1 VRSVRWLGILVMG
14 MDGSQ
19 TGRWAE
25 DCVRLFKLD
34 RRGRLMFLLLQTLV
48 VA

>member
-1 VRSVRWLGILVMG
+1 MRFVRWLGILVMG
-14 MDGSQ
+14 MDDSRI
-19 TGRWAE
+19 GRWAE